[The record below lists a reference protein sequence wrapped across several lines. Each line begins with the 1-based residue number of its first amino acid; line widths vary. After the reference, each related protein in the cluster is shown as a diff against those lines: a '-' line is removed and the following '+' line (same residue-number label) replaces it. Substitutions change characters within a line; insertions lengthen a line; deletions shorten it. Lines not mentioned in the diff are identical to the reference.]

1 MTRNGLFAVP
11 KDGLRDRMVLDGRP
25 ANLADRGQTKWC
37 KSMAS
42 ASSLSGL
49 FIPADEVMVFG
60 GEDLKDYF
68 YQFVVNAER
77 VSRNVLCGDLSIDEA
92 KYVFGADFS
101 WPSPR
106 VAIGLSSLAM
116 GDTCAVEYA
125 QCSHISL
132 MLQKGVAAIPEL
144 LSLHGAV
151 PRGLLQVGIIVDDL
165 VLLERV
171 LLAEFESGLGEGC
184 RYESG
189 ERLKRARKGY
199 ADVGLLNN
207 PKKAFE
213 AEPCAS
219 FWGVDMDGRK
229 GLMRASQKR
238 LWPCIV
244 ISLRVCALGL
254 CTISLLESLAGMWV
268 SLLQVR
274 RRLFSAMELI
284 FEPLSVKLAGN
295 TIIRLSK
302 ELVSEITSIA
312 VLGTLAVVNL
322 RAEFS
327 DFVAATDASSY
338 VMAGVEAPI
347 HPMVT
352 MELSRHCLRKGVWSK
367 LLAPS
372 RALLREHG
380 ILPPDEEVPD
390 ATFRS
395 HPLWDVVA
403 RALPYKESWR
413 RRIRRRQHIN
423 ISELE
428 SYVIEEKRICQ
439 RTCCKR
445 VPFGLDSQVSLGAV
459 VKGRAASSKLN
470 GVLRKSL
477 AYPIGADIYALPMY
491 FNTASN
497 RADGPTR
504 DSVPLAPDL
513 PLPAWWDQLCCGEYG
528 AFDAWMK
535 VVGATSPEDEIPFAD
550 IAGSSD
556 LDLVP
561 NRVARKRDP
570 GPVVKKRHL
579 VNWMDHLLQA
589 SRCVQRRWRY
599 LSLFQRASLFSTP
612 ALEVLRTLVALI
624 YSVED
629 MGLRSKQ
636 FLRAARGCLRM
647 SGTIQLLKTC

>member
-1 MTRNGLFAVP
+1 MSIPLSKGRNVEDLPVPPPVQVRAAPNEKLRLFKMMADSKLLKPVAEGSYLHDYRNGLFAVP
-11 KDGLRDRMVLDGRP
+11 KDGLRDRMVLDVRP

-132 MLQKGVAAIPEL
+132 MLHKGVAAIPEL

-213 AEPCAS
+213 AEPCVS

-229 GLMRASQKR
+229 GLMRVSQKR

-295 TIIRLSK
+295 TIISFE

-413 RRIRRRQHIN
+413 RRIRRRQHVN

-445 VPFGLDSQVSLGAV
+445 VPL
-459 VKGRAASSKLN
+459 
-470 GVLRKSL
+470 
-477 AYPIGADIYALPMY
+477 
-491 FNTASN
+491 
-497 RADGPTR
+497 
-504 DSVPLAPDL
+504 
-513 PLPAWWDQLCCGEYG
+513 
-528 AFDAWMK
+528 
-535 VVGATSPEDEIPFAD
+535 
-550 IAGSSD
+550 
-556 LDLVP
+556 
-561 NRVARKRDP
+561 
-570 GPVVKKRHL
+570 
-579 VNWMDHLLQA
+579 
-589 SRCVQRRWRY
+589 
-599 LSLFQRASLFSTP
+599 
-612 ALEVLRTLVALI
+612 ALI
-624 YSVED
+624 PRYPLV
-629 MGLRSKQ
+629 
-636 FLRAARGCLRM
+636 
-647 SGTIQLLKTC
+647 LL